1 MSVAAAAQ
9 KIRRSKI
16 HQTDGY
22 FHYEPNF
29 TIEVI
34 EILQMLSTNANTIS
48 YIMKIFWKTGDHIH
62 LTDTKSCVAN
72 LMCTD
77 HNRIC
82 VYIYGPLIYGHT
94 VKIYWIL
101 FSFNN
106 SSNNAYYL
114 YYFLRLCNLIVLKA
128 IK

>member
-34 EILQMLSTNANTIS
+34 EILQMLSTNTNTIS

-62 LTDTKSCVAN
+62 LWQNMVECIIMESEFNAKVW
-72 LMCTD
+72 
-77 HNRIC
+77 
-82 VYIYGPLIYGHT
+82 LIE
-94 VKIYWIL
+94 
-101 FSFNN
+101 FSEW
-106 SSNNAYYL
+106 YL
-114 YYFLRLCNLIVLKA
+114 NKNPTI
-128 IK
+128 